1 MAMRKQV
8 NNKVTISQAGVAA
21 TFRFSDKELR
31 NLRSYSEYTKQ
42 EKEQGFLDKATMA
55 QAHNFSMYA
64 FFEYNTTKAKYGRF
78 ASLFNYHKGDFFW
91 WLE

>member
-1 MAMRKQV
+1 MRKQV
-8 NNKVTISQAGVAA
+8 NNTVTISQAGVAA
-21 TFRFSDKELR
+21 TFRLSDKELR

-64 FFEYNTTKAKYGRF
+64 FFEYNTTKTKYGRF